1 MYKKALILVIFV
13 LGLYVYCSHGKN
25 VYEGFNNKRDCP
37 NILIQ
42 KGNKIYLKNTK
53 LAEIPGVNP
62 ITFDNLEE
70 YVEFLNWQKSQGM
83 DCDVLFLKHEY
94 DAQGNGVYK
103 IRPDINNLN
112 PGAQA
117 RTPGQIESL
126 DDVTVPSSKNFPF
139 PAQLPEQH
147 LLVDASRNDPPYNQ
161 NSYPGFDQDNQY
173 EGVDTP
179 LDKLYNIETTKRY
192 SDNAMDSNWGGIE
205 YSKRVVNSGYY
216 DANIR

>member
-1 MYKKALILVIFV
+1 MYKKGLILVIFL
-13 LGLYVYCSHGKN
+13 LGLYVYCSHGKR
-25 VYEGFNNKRDCP
+25 VLEGFDNKRDCP

-42 KGNKIYLKNTK
+42 KGKRIYLKNTK

-103 IRPDINNLN
+103 IRPDVSDLN

-117 RTPGQIESL
+117 TL
-126 DDVTVPSSKNFPF
+126 DLIKIISIKV
-139 PAQLPEQH
+139 
-147 LLVDASRNDPPYNQ
+147 
-161 NSYPGFDQDNQY
+161 
-173 EGVDTP
+173 
-179 LDKLYNIETTKRY
+179 
-192 SDNAMDSNWGGIE
+192 
-205 YSKRVVNSGYY
+205 
-216 DANIR
+216 